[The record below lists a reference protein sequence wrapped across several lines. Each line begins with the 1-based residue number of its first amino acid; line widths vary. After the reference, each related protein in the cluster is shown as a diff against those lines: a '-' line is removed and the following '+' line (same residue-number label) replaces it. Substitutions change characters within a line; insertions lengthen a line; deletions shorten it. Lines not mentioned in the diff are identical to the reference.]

1 MNSFLLVEDDELV
14 GSMVRINLEAEGH
27 VVQWHTDG
35 REGLAAATSQ
45 PFDLIL
51 LDISLPGING
61 LEVLKTIRQREIG
74 TPVLMLT
81 AQADVSSKVKA
92 LQLGADDY
100 LAKPFDV
107 SEMIARVHALIRR
120 SQATRQIP
128 ADRTVTIGSHTINLE
143 TRQASTEEGTV
154 TLSEKEAEIIRL
166 LVEAGG
172 APVSRSEILDQVWG
186 REQFPSDR
194 TVDNYLLRL
203 RKLFEPDP
211 DHPRHLLTVR
221 GSGYR
226 FAATPQPR

>member
-14 GSMVRINLEAEGH
+14 GSMVRINLESEGN

-35 REGLAAATSQ
+35 REGLSAATSQ

-51 LDISLPGING
+51 LDISLPGLNG
-61 LEVLKTIRQREIG
+61 LEVLKIMRQREIG

-81 AQADVSSKVKA
+81 AQSDVASKVKA

-107 SEMIARVHALIRR
+107 SEMMARVHALIRR

-128 ADRTVTIGSHTINLE
+128 SDRTITIGSHTLNLE
-143 TRQASTEEGTV
+143 TREASSEEGPV
-154 TLSEKEAEIIRL
+154 TLSEKEAEIVRL

-172 APVSRSEILDQVWG
+172 TPVSRSEILDQVWG
-186 REQFPSDR
+186 RDRFPSDR
-194 TVDNYLLRL
+194 TVDNYMLRL

-211 DHPRHLLTVR
+211 DHPRHFLTVR
-221 GSGYR
+221 GAGYR
-226 FAATPQPR
+226 FDGRPDAH